1 MKSSQNKMK
10 KIISINKEAKCMK
23 NKPDDRRDNVQKLQ
37 ENITNTI
44 QNIELAEETMSEAS
58 NMQMK
63 EQIKAK
69 NKRRE
74 EALSNMRQE
83 IQDES
88 TDQEQGYE

>member
-1 MKSSQNKMK
+1 
-10 KIISINKEAKCMK
+10 MK